1 VTPRGSVVI
10 ALALIALA
18 IAPGFAQQ
26 PPAGAS
32 AVPPA
37 TTPQAGQAP
46 AQPGAQPSAPGY
58 TYDPEGRRDP
68 FVSLLRRATD
78 QHRPGGKPAEGVGG
92 FLVSEIQLKGVMQSR
107 GAYLALVLGP
117 DNKTY
122 TVRVNDRLLDG
133 SVRAITSDTLV
144 LMQDVNDPLSL
155 TKQREVRKTL
165 RVAVE
170 VK

>member
-1 VTPRGSVVI
+1 MRPLV
-10 ALALIALA
+10 LALILVAA
-18 IAPGFAQQ
+18 TASGQDKP
-26 PPAGAS
+26 AS
-32 AVPPA
+32 APPPSPA
-37 TTPQAGQAP
+37 AQAP
-46 AQPGAQPSAPGY
+46 AY
-58 TYDPEGRRDP
+58 TYDAGGRRDP

-78 QHRPGGKPAEGVGG
+78 PRRPGGKPAEGVAG
-92 FLVSEIQLKGVMQSR
+92 FLVSEIQLKGIMQSR
-107 GAYLALVLGP
+107 GALIALVLGP

-133 SVRAITSDTLV
+133 NVRAVTSDTLV

-165 RVAVE
+165 RAAVD